1 MLMTTNI
8 STATDDRPSPDN
20 DASPIEGESQLLIDT
35 LQKIVRHAGALL
47 EVENC
52 TVALLD
58 AERNTL
64 ITLATIQ
71 EPKGKPRR
79 IHFQTSEDVASWVA
93 EHREALISN
102 DVSLDPRFKQLS
114 QSPKGSIASMPLID
128 KHDFIGTL
136 TASSPETDAF
146 SPPKLRMLAIF
157 AEQALL
163 AIIHARQEELARQET
178 TRMKANF
185 LSMITHELRSPLN
198 AINGYLDLILA
209 GIAGELNQQQREFVQ
224 RARAGSEHLFSLIE
238 DLLLLSRADAGQ
250 LRLNR
255 DVISLPAIVAN
266 AIEELELVA
275 RDSDITTKVE
285 IASDLPPINAD
296 AVRMQQV
303 VRNLLSNALRFT
315 PPGGSVTISAHLIN
329 KVGARFSAPVVSN
342 ELDANKVS
350 DAPSVGARFSAPVV
364 SDELDAK
371 ARTPDSPAESTRTGK
386 VQPQAEVR
394 VRDTGYGIALEHQQR
409 IFERF
414 YQAPLAD
421 TDRLSGQG
429 LGLTIVKIIVELHGG
444 QVNVESKPGEGS
456 VFKFTLPNL
465 LSK

>member
-1 MLMTTNI
+1 MFMTTNI
-8 STATDDRPSPDN
+8 STITDDRPSPDN
-20 DASPIEGESQLLIDT
+20 GASLIESESQLLIDT
-35 LQKIVRHAGALL
+35 LQKIVQHAGALL
-47 EVENC
+47 EVDNC
-52 TVALLD
+52 AVALLD
-58 AERNTL
+58 AERNML
-64 ITLATIQ
+64 ITLASIQ
-71 EPKGKPRR
+71 EPEGNPRR

-93 EHREALISN
+93 EHRETVISN

-136 TASSPETDAF
+136 TVSSAETDAF

-163 AIIHARQEELARQET
+163 VILHARQAELARREA
-178 TRMKANF
+178 TRVKANF

-209 GIAGELNQQQREFVQ
+209 GIAGELNEQQREFVQ

-255 DVISLPAIVAN
+255 DVISLQALVAN

-275 RDSDITTKVE
+275 RDSGITTKVE
-285 IASDLPPINAD
+285 IASDFPPIYAD

-303 VRNLLSNALRFT
+303 LRNLLSNALRFT
-315 PPGGSVTISAHLIN
+315 TPGGSVTIAAHLI
-329 KVGARFSAPVVSN
+329 
-342 ELDANKVS
+342 NKVS
-350 DAPSVGARFSAPVV
+350 DAPSVGATSEACEAYINSFAPVV
-364 SDELDAK
+364 SNEIDAK
-371 ARTPDSPAESTRTGK
+371 ARTPDSPAESTRTSEDQQQVE
-386 VQPQAEVR
+386 VQ

-414 YQAPLAD
+414 YQVPLAD
-421 TDRLSGQG
+421 TGRLSGQG
-429 LGLTIVKIIVELHGG
+429 LGLAIVKIIVELHGG
-444 QVNVESKPGEGS
+444 QVTVESKPGEGS

-465 LSK
+465 LLK

>member
-1 MLMTTNI
+1 MTTNI

-47 EVENC
+47 EVDNC

-71 EPKGKPRR
+71 EPEGKPRR
-79 IHFQTSEDVASWVA
+79 IHFQTSEDVASWLA

-102 DVSLDPRFKQLS
+102 DVSLDPRFKKLS
-114 QSPKGSIASMPLID
+114 QSPKGSIASVPLID
-128 KHDFIGTL
+128 KHDFFGTL

-163 AIIHARQEELARQET
+163 AIIHARQAELARQET

-209 GIAGELNQQQREFVQ
+209 GIAGELNEQQREFVQ

-275 RDSDITTKVE
+275 RDSGITTKVE

-296 AVRMQQV
+296 AVRIQQV

-329 KVGARFSAPVVSN
+329 KVGATPSVGARFIAPVVSN
-342 ELDANKVS
+342 EI
-350 DAPSVGARFSAPVV
+350 
-364 SDELDAK
+364 DAK

-386 VQPQAEVR
+386 DQPQVEVR

-421 TDRLSGQG
+421 TGRSSGQG

-444 QVNVESKPGEGS
+444 QVTVESKPGEGS